1 MEAFYQAMR
10 SSGET
15 YLQISVT
22 ILSGDTFAFTT
33 FTMPFQRRFC
43 RESSPAAIWL
53 ASVVFSSIMRIDVVC
68 RMYQYVQN
76 FKGALWD

>member
-1 MEAFYQAMR
+1 MEAFYQAMQ

-22 ILSGDTFAFTT
+22 ILSSGTFAFTT
-33 FTMPFQRRFC
+33 FAMPFQRRFR

-53 ASVVFSSIMRIDVVC
+53 ASVVFYSIMRIDVVY
-68 RMYQYVQN
+68 RMYQ
-76 FKGALWD
+76 